1 MIRRKTS
8 PTPPTPRSTDRVRI
22 VGASIS
28 KWQIKV
34 VLTALGLGI
43 MGLVLSYTKLIVDDL
58 VENELRTVDLYAG
71 LLARSAQEAND
82 QELLF
87 YLDRAYSSIHFPV
100 VITDADEQPIYPY
113 QQFLLNVSID
123 TTASVD
129 VQRQQLLQLIAEM
142 KQEYEP
148 YEIVDPDGAVIQKI
162 FYTNSAIVR
171 RLRFMPFVE
180 ILVVTVF
187 IFIGY
192 LAFSTIRRSE
202 ESNIWVGMAKEA
214 AHQLGTPLSSLLA
227 WLEIL
232 RSSADNRDMVESTIG
247 QMEEDVSRLNVI
259 ANRFSKIGSQPQRVE
274 LPLAPEIE
282 RVCRYFD
289 TRLPNLGR
297 RVVIERDL
305 DPAAACMVS
314 SDLFAWV
321 LENLIKNATEAM
333 DRKDGKI
340 QIVLRPRPK
349 GGVLIL
355 FSDNGKGM
363 TAAERKMAFQPGYTT
378 KRRGWGLGLSLS
390 RRIIEEYHRGR
401 LIIRDSQPGIGT
413 TFQIE
418 IP

>member
-1 MIRRKTS
+1 MAERRPAS
-8 PTPPTPRSTDRVRI
+8 GSDRVQLF
-22 VGASIS
+22 GAAIS

-34 VLTALGLGI
+34 VLTTLGLVI
-43 MGLVLSYTKLIVDDL
+43 MGLVLYYTKTIVDDL

-100 VITDADEQPIYPY
+100 VITDSAEQPIYPY
-113 QQFLLNVSID
+113 QQFLLNVDID
-123 TTASVD
+123 TTASVEE
-129 VQRQQLLQLIAEM
+129 QRRQLVSLIAEM
-142 KQEYEP
+142 KQDYEP
-148 YEIVDPDGAVIQKI
+148 YAIVDPNGVVIQKI
-162 FYTNSAIVR
+162 FYTNSAIVQ

-180 ILVVTVF
+180 ILVVTAF
-187 IFIGY
+187 ILIGY
-192 LAFSTIRRSE
+192 IAFSTIRRNE

-232 RSSADNRDMVESTIG
+232 RGRAHDAALVQSTIG

-259 ANRFSKIGSQPQRVE
+259 ANRFSKIGSQPQRT
-274 LPLAPEIE
+274 LLNMSDEIE
-282 RVCRYFD
+282 RVCGYFD
-289 TRLPNLGR
+289 SRLPNLGR
-297 RVVIERDL
+297 KVVIERDL
-305 DPAAACMVS
+305 DPTVSCMIS

-333 DRKDGKI
+333 ERKDGR
-340 QIVLRPRPK
+340 IVITLRHRPK
-349 GGVLIL
+349 GGALVLVA
-355 FSDNGKGM
+355 DNGKGM
-363 TAAERKMAFQPGYTT
+363 TAAERKLVFQPGYTT

-390 RRIIEEYHRGR
+390 RRIIEDYHEGR
-401 LIIRDSQPGIGT
+401 LFIRDSQPGIGT